1 MGTATSRHDGR
12 STFAEDME
20 RETNDEEN
28 KLILITS
35 FSPFVIYEWKKVET
49 EKRTAEG
56 FSRPVGEREAI
67 FSRASSFT

>member
-1 MGTATSRHDGR
+1 
-12 STFAEDME
+12 ME
-20 RETNDEEN
+20 RETNDEEK

-49 EKRTAEG
+49 ERRTAEG